1 MRLGKEQS
9 MNMKMREKHVMVERG
24 EEGLR
29 NRKRKDFGVEEEYTL
44 GNNQVK
50 YISAP
55 PSPKKNQTNKP
66 KQTNMSTCIS
76 LYSCLKKVPNE
87 KINID

>member
-1 MRLGKEQS
+1 
-9 MNMKMREKHVMVERG
+9 MNMKMRGKACDG
-24 EEGLR
+24 GKGAEGLR

-44 GNNQVK
+44 GDNQVK

-55 PSPKKNQTNKP
+55 PPQKKKIKQINQN
-66 KQTNMSTCIS
+66 KQTCQHVFHCI
-76 LYSCLKKVPNE
+76 KKVPNE

>member
-1 MRLGKEQS
+1 
-9 MNMKMREKHVMVERG
+9 MNMKMRGKACDG
-24 EEGLR
+24 GKGAEGLR

-55 PSPKKNQTNKP
+55 PPQKNQTNKP

>member
-1 MRLGKEQS
+1 
-9 MNMKMREKHVMVERG
+9 MKMRGKACDG
-24 EEGLR
+24 GKGAEGLR

-55 PSPKKNQTNKP
+55 PPKKNKKSNKQTKTNKHV
-66 KQTNMSTCIS
+66 NMYFI
-76 LYSCLKKVPNE
+76 V
-87 KINID
+87 

>member
-1 MRLGKEQS
+1 
-9 MNMKMREKHVMVERG
+9 MKMRGKACDG
-24 EEGLR
+24 GKGAEGLR
-29 NRKRKDFGVEEEYTL
+29 NWKRKDFGVEEEYTL

-55 PSPKKNQTNKP
+55 PPKKKKNQTDKT

-76 LYSCLKKVPNE
+76 LYKCLKKVPNE
-87 KINID
+87 NINID

>member
-1 MRLGKEQS
+1 
-9 MNMKMREKHVMVERG
+9 MKMRGKACDG
-24 EEGLR
+24 GKGAEGLR

-55 PSPKKNQTNKP
+55 PQKKIKNQTNKP

>member
-1 MRLGKEQS
+1 
-9 MNMKMREKHVMVERG
+9 MKMRGKACDG
-24 EEGLR
+24 GKGAEGLR

-55 PSPKKNQTNKP
+55 PPQKKESNK
-66 KQTNMSTCIS
+66 
-76 LYSCLKKVPNE
+76 
-87 KINID
+87 

>member
-1 MRLGKEQS
+1 
-9 MNMKMREKHVMVERG
+9 MNMKMRGKACDG
-24 EEGLR
+24 GKGAEGLR

-55 PSPKKNQTNKP
+55 PPQKKKNQTNKP
-66 KQTNMSTCIS
+66 KQTNKHVNMYFI
-76 LYSCLKKVPNE
+76 V
-87 KINID
+87 